1 MDDQRTTT
9 SLIELRNFLH
19 ARHCAPAPWAGPE
32 HVIETLYA
40 SLRNKQNDEAFWL
53 ELKELVER
61 LEDERFR
68 PEALAGARV
77 LPDDSLDRLIDD
89 LRRSLRA
96 NSNGHRL
103 GLKKWLGHSACA
115 TALLAFLVLG
125 TAVTLGDSG
134 SLRAASIQDQELVDE
149 TLFTA
154 DDEPIFADEVAAI
167 VDEESEP
174 LAEEEAAILEEELFA
189 YDTEVAIDLLDI
201 ISFADVPHQVRQ
213 DLLDCL
219 PELDATYREALLEK
233 FQYMNDAELANYL
246 EAMSRSEGVQKYLNG
261 ELAGDDADEANAD
274 DAAGDADILQKMG
287 DDFSACCGCGAKG
300 GDDDDD
306 DDDH

>member
-9 SLIELRNFLH
+9 SLIELRNFLR
-19 ARHCAPAPWAGPE
+19 ARNCAPAPWAGPE

-40 SLRNKQNDEAFWL
+40 SLRNKQNDETFWA
-53 ELKELVER
+53 ELKELVDR

-68 PEALAGARV
+68 PQALAGARV
-77 LPDDSLDRLIDD
+77 LPDDSLERLIDD

-96 NSNGHRL
+96 NGNGNGHRV

-125 TAVTLGDSG
+125 TAVTLGDNGTS
-134 SLRAASIQDQELVDE
+134 RAASIQDQELVDE
-149 TLFTA
+149 ALFTA

-174 LAEEEAAILEEELFA
+174 LDAEEAAILEEELFE

-201 ISFADVPHQVRQ
+201 ISFADVPNQVRQ

-246 EAMSRSEGVQKYLNG
+246 EAMSQSEGVQKYLNG
-261 ELAGDDADEANAD
+261 ELAGDDVDEANAE
-274 DAAGDADILQKMG
+274 DAADNANILQQMG
-287 DDFSACCGCGAKG
+287 DDFSACCGCGTS
-300 GDDDDD
+300 DDD